1 MKRNI
6 YFIFLLGIILL
17 TAPNIHSQTLP
28 VTLHF
33 KPDYTAFDTL
43 RLSGT
48 FNGWQNN
55 LHEYNLYDPD
65 GDGEYA
71 ITIDS
76 LAIGVVHNYKFVM
89 DANWSFAYT
98 DPDNPDIN
106 INDNNNSMLE
116 VKDPMITY
124 LLPRDVNTK
133 GNKFVDTTDAGLS
146 IRAIF
151 AFKPENPLDLN
162 SLVVTIDGV
171 NLADPQQYYDAGKR
185 EFSYQPNPVLNV
197 GDHTVTVS
205 VSSSAGSA
213 TRTSTFYRDP
223 DYVVYAVPTDFYY
236 DANNS
241 RVFLTQDI
249 TQVSVGGEFNG
260 WNNALNLLKYNS
272 SKDLWEGTVNI
283 ETGSYQYKLSL
294 NNSFWVNDPD
304 EPKYADSPDNNNLI
318 VVTADSIARIKLV
331 FPAEQTV
338 YDQDA
343 SGINFKFL
351 LRPGIKS
358 AGVNQSTIQVKVD
371 DNLVPSSFNADSS
384 FLNASVN
391 FVGQGRHTVT
401 VSFSNLEGVSA
412 QETYSYGIYSNTTG
426 KLIVDA
432 IDDELYTYPA
442 GVDDGSCDILSTQ
455 IDETASHDSLQF
467 IVKMNKISDR
477 TRIGILIANPT
488 TTIVSDPIGLDIQTF
503 DWQNNGLMALI
514 GAPGNSYENAAKEN
528 RIITS
533 REPLVYSNLL
543 IDVNSDAAVSNEF
556 IFKISLQL
564 LDSLLSGWTN
574 ERYFYLFSYIAA
586 EDKSGGAYEVTAGN
600 GGINTNEDADIY
612 DAAFIRSGFWQKRMF
627 ANFIAGGQLAG
638 PRFVR
643 LDGKGRGILPLKSID
658 ISDSLAT
665 YGPVISFLTPGVEY
679 FHPEVTIHGELSDTT
694 IHTMLFTFN
703 GVQTSKSVVD
713 GKFAVPA
720 TLILGDNNAFVT
732 ATDSKGF
739 TSVSKTLVL
748 SYNPDNSPIVSVSS
762 TVDNKKVT
770 FTATATSPE
779 GLTLFYTWS
788 QDLRNPAVVNL
799 TASGT
804 TATADMPS
812 KDGEYYFNVRVRDVK
827 NRSNTARAWVKIE
840 DGNVRIPNI
849 NEHSSW
855 IDDAIVYEIYPRS
868 FSDQGGFLGV
878 IDKIPYMTELGINT
892 IWFMPIY
899 KGPTTHGYEITDYL
913 GFEEDYGTEAE
924 FKQMMTQLKSANIK
938 VILDFVV
945 NHTSIQHPFM
955 QNIFQYRTYS
965 PYADFYLW
973 TGEPGNSNFDYFF
986 NWATLPNLNYQSADV
1001 NNYFLKVAEHWV
1013 RTYFIDGYRCDVA
1026 WGVEQRSSTFWSEW
1040 RSRLKNIKP
1049 EIFLEAE
1056 ASSSDSTFYQNRFDS
1071 ANDWDLR
1078 NKLLSVITGT
1088 NSIDDLNSEV
1098 LRYYNPNARP
1108 FRFVENHDEIRMAS
1122 AYDTKRSKLAHSVL
1136 FTLNG
1141 VPLIYSG
1148 GEVGELT
1155 NRGKIDWSDP
1165 ENIKPYFKKLIQ
1177 IRKQY
1182 VHNPQITR
1190 LANSEAAKVYT
1201 FASASGEKVLVT
1213 AANFKDVIL
1222 PFTVDLSVLPW
1233 DGTSTY
1239 YLTNLLDGTVQ
1250 AILPGQRGSYPLNLN
1265 EFEAKIFYYGLDS
1278 VTVDV
1283 DDENNT
1289 IVKQFELYQNYP
1301 NPFNPTTKIKYQI
1314 PSEEKVLLKIYDVLG
1329 REVKTLVNEI
1339 RSAGVH
1345 EIEFNASSLA
1355 SGIYFYRISAGNYSD
1370 IKKIVLLK

>member
-1 MKRNI
+1 MNI
-6 YFIFLLGIILL
+6 L
-17 TAPNIHSQTLP
+17 
-28 VTLHF
+28 
-33 KPDYTAFDTL
+33 
-43 RLSGT
+43 
-48 FNGWQNN
+48 
-55 LHEYNLYDPD
+55 
-65 GDGEYA
+65 
-71 ITIDS
+71 
-76 LAIGVVHNYKFVM
+76 
-89 DANWSFAYT
+89 
-98 DPDNPDIN
+98 
-106 INDNNNSMLE
+106 
-116 VKDPMITY
+116 
-124 LLPRDVNTK
+124 
-133 GNKFVDTTDAGLS
+133 
-146 IRAIF
+146 
-151 AFKPENPLDLN
+151 
-162 SLVVTIDGV
+162 
-171 NLADPQQYYDAGKR
+171 
-185 EFSYQPNPVLNV
+185 
-197 GDHTVTVS
+197 
-205 VSSSAGSA
+205 
-213 TRTSTFYRDP
+213 
-223 DYVVYAVPTDFYY
+223 
-236 DANNS
+236 
-241 RVFLTQDI
+241 
-249 TQVSVGGEFNG
+249 
-260 WNNALNLLKYNS
+260 
-272 SKDLWEGTVNI
+272 
-283 ETGSYQYKLSL
+283 
-294 NNSFWVNDPD
+294 
-304 EPKYADSPDNNNLI
+304 
-318 VVTADSIARIKLV
+318 
-331 FPAEQTV
+331 
-338 YDQDA
+338 
-343 SGINFKFL
+343 
-351 LRPGIKS
+351 
-358 AGVNQSTIQVKVD
+358 
-371 DNLVPSSFNADSS
+371 
-384 FLNASVN
+384 
-391 FVGQGRHTVT
+391 
-401 VSFSNLEGVSA
+401 
-412 QETYSYGIYSNTTG
+412 
-426 KLIVDA
+426 
-432 IDDELYTYPA
+432 
-442 GVDDGSCDILSTQ
+442 
-455 IDETASHDSLQF
+455 
-467 IVKMNKISDR
+467 
-477 TRIGILIANPT
+477 
-488 TTIVSDPIGLDIQTF
+488 
-503 DWQNNGLMALI
+503 
-514 GAPGNSYENAAKEN
+514 
-528 RIITS
+528 
-533 REPLVYSNLL
+533 
-543 IDVNSDAAVSNEF
+543 
-556 IFKISLQL
+556 
-564 LDSLLSGWTN
+564 
-574 ERYFYLFSYIAA
+574 
-586 EDKSGGAYEVTAGN
+586 
-600 GGINTNEDADIY
+600 
-612 DAAFIRSGFWQKRMF
+612 
-627 ANFIAGGQLAG
+627 
-638 PRFVR
+638 
-643 LDGKGRGILPLKSID
+643 
-658 ISDSLAT
+658 
-665 YGPVISFLTPGVEY
+665 
-679 FHPEVTIHGELSDTT
+679 
-694 IHTMLFTFN
+694 
-703 GVQTSKSVVD
+703 
-713 GKFAVPA
+713 
-720 TLILGDNNAFVT
+720 
-732 ATDSKGF
+732 
-739 TSVSKTLVL
+739 
-748 SYNPDNSPIVSVSS
+748 
-762 TVDNKKVT
+762 
-770 FTATATSPE
+770 
-779 GLTLFYTWS
+779 
-788 QDLRNPAVVNL
+788 
-799 TASGT
+799 
-804 TATADMPS
+804 
-812 KDGEYYFNVRVRDVK
+812 
-827 NRSNTARAWVKIE
+827 
-840 DGNVRIPNI
+840 
-849 NEHSSW
+849 SW

-1165 ENIKPYFKKLIQ
+1165 ENIRPYFKKLIQ

-1201 FASASGEKVLVT
+1201 YASASGEKVLVT

-1250 AILPGQRGSYPLNLN
+1250 AILPGQRGSYSLNLN